1 MWRRKE
7 PTMTSPEDLE
17 TEAPEAD
24 AAEQAAYADP
34 GEGEATASRSL
45 EAPEWDAQEQ
55 SRVVPLDDDYR

>member
-1 MWRRKE
+1 
-7 PTMTSPEDLE
+7 MTSPEDLE

-34 GEGEATASRSL
+34 SEAETTASRSL

-55 SRVVPLDDDYR
+55 SMVVPLDDDYR